1 MTEEL
6 LFVIMWNRKHAELK
20 LKGENDENT
29 KRRDLK
35 PFEYR
40 FKSRISLVSVR
51 VTVLR
56 LPLETAI
63 FVMRIPILFQIS

>member
-29 KRRDLK
+29 K
-35 PFEYR
+35 
-40 FKSRISLVSVR
+40 I
-51 VTVLR
+51 
-56 LPLETAI
+56 
-63 FVMRIPILFQIS
+63 

>member
-1 MTEEL
+1 MESLSVRYLRTSG
-6 LFVIMWNRKHAELK
+6 FVSE
-20 LKGENDENT
+20 
-29 KRRDLK
+29 
-35 PFEYR
+35 
-40 FKSRISLVSVR
+40 KSHVR